1 MSSRG
6 LEAPKDWQ
14 PRTVLGKLVL
24 EGRITSL
31 SEIFESGWRIKEP
44 EIVKY
49 LLSDIRQEVLGIR
62 IVQRQAESGEVTRFS
77 AVVAVGSP
85 GWFGLGHAKAY
96 QIRDG
101 IEKATNVALLNLIPV
116 HLGCGSWECRCGQ
129 PHSIPYKLMGRSG
142 SVRVRIIPGPRG
154 LGLVAGELVKR
165 LLSLAGIQDAWTQT
179 FGETSSLLSTA
190 QAVYNAFY
198 SMHRMVDMRRFE
210 G

>member
-6 LEAPKDWQ
+6 LEVPKDWQ
-14 PRTVLGKLVL
+14 PRTALGKLVL
-24 EGRITSL
+24 EGRVTSL
-31 SEIFESGWRIKEP
+31 SEIFEGGWRIKEP
-44 EIVKY
+44 EIVEY
-49 LLSDIRQEVLGIR
+49 LLPDIRQEVLGIR

-129 PHSIPYKLMGRSG
+129 PHSVPYKLEGRSG
-142 SVRVRIIPGPRG
+142 SVRVKVIPGPRG
-154 LGLVAGELVKR
+154 LGIVAGELVKR

-179 FGETSSLLSTA
+179 FGATSSLLSTA

-198 SMHRMVDMRRFE
+198 SMHGMVDMRRFE